1 MSKVHTP
8 SDIPFTGNRLFWL
21 VALVILS
28 IPLAVQGESQK
39 GDPGA
44 TGDALES
51 QFTDFRTLIKIP
63 EKQRLI
69 LQEDMLDHLA
79 VLNEINHFLAEN
91 DLKSAAEVA
100 ESGMGRSL
108 LSKYQDQDM
117 RPGRYMPVEMRKI
130 GWELHNAAAEFAKV
144 ARQGNLQKTMT
155 AYHRIT
161 GACVACHYSYRTR

>member
-1 MSKVHTP
+1 MR
-8 SDIPFTGNRLFWL
+8 NY
-21 VALVILS
+21 ILS
-28 IPLAVQGESQK
+28 SIRLPGITGKLAWLATAVVLTIPLAVNGESLD
-39 GDPGA
+39 GDTEGNPD
-44 TGDALES
+44 TK
-51 QFTDFRTLIKIP
+51 FTDLRTFIEVP
-63 EKQRLI
+63 EKARQI

-100 ESGMGRSL
+100 ETGMGRSL

-130 GWELHNAAAEFAKV
+130 GWELHNAAAEFAQV
-144 ARQGNLQKTMT
+144 ARQGNLQKTMN
-155 AYHRIT
+155 AYYRIT

>member
-1 MSKVHTP
+1 MSKVQSP
-8 SDIPFTGNRLFWL
+8 SEIPYTGNRLFWL
-21 VALVILS
+21 VALAILS
-28 IPLAVQGESQK
+28 VPLAVHSESQK
-39 GDPGA
+39 GGA
-44 TGDALES
+44 GGTGELES
-51 QFTDFRTLIKIP
+51 QFTDFRTLVKIP

>member
-1 MSKVHTP
+1 MSKLESP
-8 SDIPFTGNRLFWL
+8 SEISQTGNRFFWL
-21 VALVILS
+21 AALAILS
-28 IPLAVQGESQK
+28 IPLAVHGASQK
-39 GDPGA
+39 DD
-44 TGDALES
+44 TGGTGYALES
-51 QFTDFRTLIKIP
+51 QFTDFRTLVEIP

-79 VLNEINHFLAEN
+79 VLNEINHYLAEN
-91 DLKSAAEVA
+91 DLAAAAEVA
-100 ESGMGRSL
+100 ETGMGRSL

-130 GWELHNAAAEFAKV
+130 GWELHHAAAEFAVV
-144 ARQGNLQKTMT
+144 ARQGNLQKTMA